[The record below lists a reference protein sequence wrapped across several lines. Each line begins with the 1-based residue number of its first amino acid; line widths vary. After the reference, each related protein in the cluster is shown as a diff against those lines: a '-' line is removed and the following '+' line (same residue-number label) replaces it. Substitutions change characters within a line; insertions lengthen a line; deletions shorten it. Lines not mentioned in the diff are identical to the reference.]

1 MGYVEAEMKTFIVMC
16 ITIITILSVLPL
28 NAHEDGYWSHEPV
41 TSGVV
46 EWDTTTHCGVIGMWL
61 SNNLW
66 YPIWLEHGQLHY
78 GLPIGNGKKTFDKK
92 DCILREIHENLRK
105 H

>member
-1 MGYVEAEMKTFIVMC
+1 MRLLIVVY
-16 ITIITILSVLPL
+16 ITIITVSLLLPVNV

-41 TSGVV
+41 TSGEI
-46 EWDTTTHCGVIGMWL
+46 EWETATHCGVIGMWL

-66 YPIWLEHGQLHY
+66 YPIWLDHGQLHY
-78 GLPIGNGKKTFDKK
+78 GLPIGNGKKSLDKK
-92 DCILREIHENLRK
+92 DCILREIHEDLRK